1 MTVVPVDAPTRSKR
15 PIQARSIATFT
26 SILDAATEV
35 VVERGIQGLNT
46 NIVAERAG
54 INIGTVYHYFPD
66 KTAILLELFRLDQQQ
81 RAGYLYDKYRE
92 LPTATDLDR
101 WATQTYA
108 LALKLRTEHPATAL
122 LRRAYR
128 SVPELVKY
136 DEQDTEQW
144 IEFLSTL
151 LRERFKNLGEVRAR
165 LAASVLI
172 ETTSA
177 IFDSPNAEG
186 RQAQAFLAEAVTMLT
201 CYLRTLER
209 P

>member
-1 MTVVPVDAPTRSKR
+1 MTVAPVEARTRSKK
-15 PIQARSIATFT
+15 PTQARSIATFT
-26 SILDAATEV
+26 SILDAATEI

-46 NIVAERAG
+46 NFVAERAG

-92 LPTATDLDR
+92 LPSATDLDR
-101 WATQTYA
+101 WATETYA
-108 LALKLRTEHPATAL
+108 LALKLRTEHPTTAL

-128 SVPELVKY
+128 SVPELVMY
-136 DEQDTEQW
+136 DEQDTAQW
-144 IEFLSTL
+144 IGFLSKL
-151 LRERFKNLGEVRAR
+151 LRERFKNLSEVRAR
-165 LAASVLI
+165 HAASVLI

-186 RQAQAFLAEAVTMLT
+186 RQAQAFLAEAVTMFT
-201 CYLRTLER
+201 SYLRTLER